1 MRHRPRPSARASRV
15 AIFARARSALAR
27 LPICALCTVCAAS
40 ACGGSGRDAKPVAM
54 LASSPQSAA
63 AFEAIREAFADPG
76 HTTAAALRDRL
87 ERFIAQFPED
97 GLVPRARVL
106 LALAA
111 MRGGDL
117 AAADA
122 ELAGTARGPRGTTE
136 ELWTVARARRLRLG
150 GDPEAG
156 LVLLRPLV
164 GKTVD
169 PLVRATFEQ
178 ELTLTA
184 LATHRDYEAISYM
197 DAWLRASSPEERPA
211 TIAQVTDAVARLPR
225 DALVGSLQAMSTQRE
240 TLGYGADIERILA
253 ERLVQIAT
261 TSGDAQLARML
272 LEADPQA
279 FATAGDAGTALG
291 ELAASRRGLN
301 VVEGRTLGLLLPT
314 ESPALRDESADVL
327 RGVLWA
333 LGLPRG
339 SRTASAAD
347 AGSSPAAPDVPLATC
362 AALEPAPTL
371 PEPDP
376 QDAVRLVTRDD
387 EGSLAR
393 TEVSLDELAGEG
405 AAMVIAGLDGETA
418 ERALAWGEE
427 HGVPVLALVPPI
439 ARAGAPD
446 APSTGTGAPPPEAS
460 NPNRPAGRPSFGFE
474 LGESRARVLEALARA
489 EPALATGKPAPVID
503 SSELPFVPQGGS
515 FMTLASPV
523 SCDIPAARAGEP
535 RFPIGDWQH
544 DGKAAWVVSGSPD
557 CGADLLSEL
566 ALARTR
572 GVVAL
577 TLEAAALFPPAPGLK
592 VVSARAGLVPET
604 DPRDPRN
611 EELRRFT
618 ATLGRAGWWTALGRD
633 AATLAR
639 AALLTMPVGA
649 VSEPGAVTDRRAAAR
664 ESLATARARLWTTES
679 SGWSPRQTL
688 DRAVCTVETP
698 PR

>member
-1 MRHRPRPSARASRV
+1 MRHRPRLSAHGFAV
-15 AIFARARSALAR
+15 APLLAFALAA
-27 LPICALCTVCAAS
+27 PATGAIT
-40 ACGGSGRDAKPVAM
+40 ACGGGRHDPKPVAM
-54 LASSPQSAA
+54 LASSPQSAT
-63 AFEAIREAFADPG
+63 AFEAIREAFGDPEHTSLAD
-76 HTTAAALRDRL
+76 LRLRI
-87 ERFIAQFPED
+87 ERFIALFPQD

-106 LALAA
+106 LALVALRA
-111 MRGGDL
+111 GDL
-117 AAADA
+117 AAADVQ
-122 ELAGTARGPRGTTE
+122 LTLTADGPRGTTQ
-136 ELWTVARARRLRLG
+136 ELWIVARARRLRLG

-169 PLVRATFEQ
+169 PLVRESFEE

-197 DAWLRASSPEERPA
+197 DTWLRASTPEEKPQ
-211 TIAQVTDAVARLPR
+211 TVAQVTAAVHRLPR
-225 DALVGSLQAMSTQRE
+225 EVLVASLEAMSSQRV

-291 ELAASRRGLN
+291 ELAASRLGLN

-314 ESPALRDESADVL
+314 ESPGLRDESADVL

-339 SRTASAAD
+339 ARGAATVD
-347 AGSSPAAPDVPLATC
+347 AGSPAAASAPSPPC
-362 AALEPAPTL
+362 APFEPAPPM
-371 PEPDP
+371 PEPALEDSI
-376 QDAVRLVTRDD
+376 RLVTRDD

-405 AAMVIAGLDGETA
+405 AGVVIAGLDAQTA
-418 ERALAWGEE
+418 ERALHWGEE
-427 HGVPVLALVPPI
+427 HGVPVIALVPP
-439 ARAGAPD
+439 AAPGATH
-446 APSTGTGAPPPEAS
+446 AL
-460 NPNRPAGRPSFGFE
+460 FGFE
-474 LGESRARVLEALARA
+474 LGEPRGPVLEALARA
-489 EPALATGKPAPVID
+489 EPALVTSYAAPVID
-503 SSELPFVPQGGS
+503 ASELPFLLPADAPPLKLGP
-515 FMTLASPV
+515 PV

-544 DGKAAWVVSGSPD
+544 DGRTAWIVSGSPQ
-557 CGADLLSEL
+557 CASDLLSEL
-566 ALARTR
+566 TAARAR
-572 GVVAL
+572 GIVAL
-577 TLEAAALFPPAPGLK
+577 TLEAAGTPASALGLR
-592 VVSARAGLVPET
+592 VVSARAGVVPEV
-604 DPRDPRN
+604 DLRDPRG

-639 AALLTMPVGA
+639 AALLGMPVDT
-649 VSEPGAVTDRRAAAR
+649 VSESHAVAQRRTSMR
-664 ESLATARARLWTTES
+664 ESLASTRARLWTTES
-679 SGWSPRQTL
+679 SGWSAGQTMS
-688 DRAVCTVETP
+688 RTICTFEP
-698 PR
+698 SR

>member
-1 MRHRPRPSARASRV
+1 MRAS
-15 AIFARARSALAR
+15 AAGIRAPKAALAPV
-27 LPICALCTVCAAS
+27 LAHVPLWAVGLACAIACAAN
-40 ACGGSGRDAKPVAM
+40 ACGGGRREAKPVAM

-63 AFEAIREAFADPG
+63 AFEAIREAFADPE
-76 HTTAAALRDRL
+76 HTTAAALRDRV
-87 ERFIAQFPED
+87 ERFLSQFPDD
-97 GLVPRARVL
+97 GLVPRARVI

-117 AAADA
+117 AAADKA
-122 ELAGTARGPRGTTE
+122 LAQTSEGPRGTTE

-164 GKTVD
+164 GKSVD
-169 PLVRATFEQ
+169 PIVRAIFEE

-197 DAWLRASSPEERPA
+197 DAWLRASSPEEKPA
-211 TIAQVTDAVARLPR
+211 TIAQVTAAVERLPR
-225 DALVGSLQAMSTQRE
+225 EPLVGTLQAMSTQRV
-240 TLGYGADIERILA
+240 TLGYGPDIERILA
-253 ERLVQIAT
+253 ERLGQIAT

-291 ELAASRRGLN
+291 ELAASRLGLN

-314 ESPALRDESADVL
+314 ESAALRDESADVL

-339 SRTASAAD
+339 SRTAALAD
-347 AGSSPAAPDVPLATC
+347 AGAPTLPSDVPPDTC
-362 AALEPAPTL
+362 ATLEPAPAI

-376 QDAVRLVTRDD
+376 QDGVRLVTRDD

-393 TEVSLDELAGEG
+393 TDLSLDELAGEG
-405 AAMVIAGLDGETA
+405 AAVVIAGLDGETA
-418 ERALAWGEE
+418 ARALAWGEE
-427 HGVPVLALVPPI
+427 HGVPVLALVPPA
-439 ARAGAPD
+439 ARDEALE
-446 APSTGTGAPPPEAS
+446 APSAEAGAPPPEAS
-460 NPNRPAGRPSFGFE
+460 NRHRPVGRASFAFD
-474 LGESRARVLEALARA
+474 LGETRGRVLEALARA
-489 EPALATGKPAPVID
+489 EPALASGAPAPVID
-503 SSELPFVPQGGS
+503 SSELPFVSQGGS
-515 FMTLASPV
+515 FMKLASPV

-535 RFPIGDWQH
+535 RFPLGDWQH

-557 CGADLLSEL
+557 CGADLIGEL
-566 ALARTR
+566 TFARAR

-577 TLEAAALFPPAPGLK
+577 TLEAATLLPSAPGLK
-592 VVSARAGLVPET
+592 VVSARAGLVPAI
-604 DPRDPRN
+604 DPRDPRA

-618 ATLGRAGWWTALGRD
+618 ATLGRAEWWTALGRD

-639 AALLTMPVGA
+639 AALLAMPA
-649 VSEPGAVTDRRAAAR
+649 DTVSEPRAVAERRAAAR
-664 ESLATARARLWTTES
+664 ESLVATHARLWTSES
-679 SGWSPRQTL
+679 SGWSAGQTI
-688 DRAVCTVETP
+688 DRTICTVTTP

>member
-1 MRHRPRPSARASRV
+1 MRASTAAV
-15 AIFARARSALAR
+15 LAPKALLAR
-27 LPICALCTVCAAS
+27 LPLWAAGLACAIACAAN
-40 ACGGSGRDAKPVAM
+40 ACGGGRRDAKPVAM

-63 AFEAIREAFADPG
+63 AFEGIREAFADPE
-76 HTTAAALRDRL
+76 HTTAAALRDRV
-87 ERFIAQFPED
+87 ERFLSQFPDD
-97 GLVPRARVL
+97 GLVPRARVI

-111 MRGGDL
+111 MRAGDL
-117 AAADA
+117 AAADTA
-122 ELAGTARGPRGTTE
+122 LAKTSEGPRGTTE

-164 GKTVD
+164 GKSVD
-169 PLVRATFEQ
+169 PLVRATFEE

-184 LATHRDYEAISYM
+184 LATRRDYEAISYM
-197 DAWLRASSPEERPA
+197 DAWLRASSPEEKPA
-211 TIAQVTDAVARLPR
+211 TIAQVTAAVERLPR
-225 DALVGSLQAMSTQRE
+225 EPLVGALKAMSTQRV

-253 ERLVQIAT
+253 ERLGRIAT

-291 ELAASRRGLN
+291 ELAASRLGLD

-314 ESPALRDESADVL
+314 ESASLRDESADVL

-339 SRTASAAD
+339 SRTAPAD
-347 AGSSPAAPDVPLATC
+347 AGAPTAASDVPLDTC
-362 AALEPAPTL
+362 AALEPAPAI

-393 TEVSLDELAGEG
+393 TDVSLDELAGEG
-405 AAMVIAGLDGETA
+405 AAVVIAGLDGETA
-418 ERALAWGEE
+418 ARALAWGEE
-427 HGVPVLALVPPI
+427 HGVPVLALVPPV
-439 ARAGAPD
+439 ARPGALDARSADAGA
-446 APSTGTGAPPPEAS
+446 PPEAS
-460 NPNRPAGRPSFGFE
+460 NRHRPAGRASFAFD
-474 LGESRARVLEALARA
+474 LGETRGRVLEALARA
-489 EPALATGKPAPVID
+489 EPALANGAPAPVID
-503 SSELPFVPQGGS
+503 SSELPFVPQGGF
-515 FMTLASPV
+515 FMKLASPV

-557 CGADLLSEL
+557 CGADLISEL
-566 ALARTR
+566 TFARAR

-577 TLEAAALFPPAPGLK
+577 TLEAATLLPPAPGLK
-592 VVSARAGLVPET
+592 VVSARAGLVPEI
-604 DPRDPRN
+604 DPRDPRA

-618 ATLGRAGWWTALGRD
+618 ATLGRAEWWTALGRD

-639 AALLTMPVGA
+639 AALLGMPA
-649 VSEPGAVTDRRAAAR
+649 DTVSEPRAVADRRAAAR
-664 ESLATARARLWTTES
+664 ESLAATRARLWTSES
-679 SGWSPRQTL
+679 SGWSAGQTI
-688 DRAVCTVETP
+688 DRTVCTVTTP